1 MPPGRA
7 RRRRTA
13 ESEHRA
19 ALEALEA
26 SEPQT
31 ARLLQA
37 CIAGSTGIS
46 AGRLAGLLSPVY
58 GRALDAMLRDTLS
71 ANVLHA
77 GIKYNVI
84 PGEAVLEIGCG
95 QGRLTLRL
103 AAFRPKHI
111 EALDPDPKGIRVARK
126 NQPARY
132 RRLISYHVGHAEK
145 LRYPPGTFDTVIF
158 SWAL

>member
-1 MPPGRA
+1 MALVMDPAGNEIRA
-7 RRRRTA
+7 LLKAVQWQRRR
-13 ESEHRA
+13 
-19 ALEALEA
+19 
-26 SEPQT
+26 
-31 ARLLQA
+31 
-37 CIAGSTGIS
+37 
-46 AGRLAGLLSPVY
+46 
-58 GRALDAMLRDTLS
+58 
-71 ANVLHA
+71 
-77 GIKYNVI
+77 
-84 PGEAVLEIGCG
+84 VLEIGCG